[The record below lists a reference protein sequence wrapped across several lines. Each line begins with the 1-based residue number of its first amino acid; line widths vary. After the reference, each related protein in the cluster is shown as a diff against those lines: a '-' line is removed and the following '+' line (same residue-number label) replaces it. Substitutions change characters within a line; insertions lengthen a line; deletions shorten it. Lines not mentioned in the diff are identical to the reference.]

1 MKSETDEILD
11 CTTGNMLLLKKY
23 LCRLGKVNM
32 FKFLFPAQLLFFT
45 GILYESLTQCEKKV
59 TRCHININVTVLEIC
74 SIQH

>member
-1 MKSETDEILD
+1 MKSETDGILD

-23 LCRLGKVNM
+23 LCRLGKVN
-32 FKFLFPAQLLFFT
+32 KFLLQAQLLFFT
-45 GILYESLTQCEKKV
+45 GILYESLTQCEKKA